1 MKEVWGSGTCLRTV
15 PMDKQTLCAQTGNNT
30 NFTNK
35 TYVIPEIGEW
45 WVCSQ
50 TGLTTCLH
58 LAVFDQSREFCVMV
72 VVVTKMTCHPEEVLY
87 NFWDR
92 DTPAPRHKREPVTAI
107 TLATLFAL
115 GAAGTGTGIASLTT
129 QHQGLITLRVTIDE
143 YIV

>member
-1 MKEVWGSGTCLRTV
+1 
-15 PMDKQTLCAQTGNNT
+15 
-30 NFTNK
+30 
-35 TYVIPEIGEW
+35 
-45 WVCSQ
+45 
-50 TGLTTCLH
+50 
-58 LAVFDQSREFCVMV
+58 MV